1 MYGLILN
8 VMKKKIELIGLTPDK
23 FPKIAE
29 FKLKKFLALSSIP
42 ESFIGKK
49 RFRYGIKKMPIQDS
63 KLDNFQRIIFALTRQ
78 IPANWK
84 DSKILIPYDD
94 FICNYIYY
102 FIDESYNLLNVVEE
116 NYAFAVNEILRPI
129 LKLYKSKQ
137 NHNLLTSVISTAET
151 KTIIQKKGRDS
162 GMNDAHLAYELS
174 AYHIMYA
181 PSDLRRSL
189 SYVPGYVQCEKLKKY
204 ILKNYTKLQKLRKIT
219 RVG

>member
-1 MYGLILN
+1 
-8 VMKKKIELIGLTPDK
+8 
-23 FPKIAE
+23 
-29 FKLKKFLALSSIP
+29 
-42 ESFIGKK
+42 
-49 RFRYGIKKMPIQDS
+49 MPIQDS

-78 IPANWK
+78 IPADWK

-151 KTIIQKKGRDS
+151 KTIIQFGLLVNFFGGFIGS
-162 GMNDAHLAYELS
+162 VIGTLTILFLYINEYLP
-174 AYHIMYA
+174 I
-181 PSDLRRSL
+181 DLL
-189 SYVPGYVQCEKLKKY
+189 
-204 ILKNYTKLQKLRKIT
+204 KLQ
-219 RVG
+219 